1 MMTERWISLLRAAR
15 EKCKSCE
22 KDECEDSYLLEMF
35 QSRNAEWNEQ
45 LSIYIKEVVQTK
57 KSDNQRPNER
67 MKEIILDSR
76 AALRFGLLMLSFEN
90 AGIRQTF
97 QNYAVKDFQWHK
109 SLVTLLS
116 QRKGDSKCRLFAARL
131 LSNLVT
137 ANPATATEISSSF
150 PLCPSKEFVSS
161 SIFQDLAPGEDS
173 MEDNLVEGNWVDMI
187 LSAAKS
193 ENREAMAA
201 ITAAL
206 HNCIVSL
213 KSIQSL
219 SEDENPPFVRDVAT
233 NSMLISILLRHFVSA
248 ESVKNSIQTANDI
261 SIEDKEIDPWDSA
274 TDWIY
279 ILFTKLS
286 RLGMLPSIYSSI
298 FDPTTPEGD
307 GSMIILPEQNVL
319 LHCIVKET
327 ETFVA
332 AQGKG
337 QDTINPLGGE
347 VGWERTVESYD
358 YLVRLFSVFCHATL
372 SDWANNADVSDTAL
386 VRSGLISTLDI
397 LTVTLGV
404 DSANNTKLRGH
415 LGKSTELLQL
425 SARLLGV
432 LVDELAER
440 SFGIKA
446 RELKISEEEQKL
458 VTALVRLQGNMCF
471 NCQHNQDLMRTTL
484 VAPAKNPSMSE
495 NTKISDESRNA
506 LHVLLSCTAFATAC
520 FTLRE
525 WSVIAIR
532 NALENNSSN
541 QQVVASLD
549 AQNPIQSTALDQA
562 GVRVTMDQHGKV
574 SLETLNEDEE
584 VG

>member
-1 MMTERWISLLRAAR
+1 MTERWISLLRAAR

-90 AGIRQTF
+90 AGVRQTF
-97 QNYAVKDFQWHK
+97 QNYAVKEFRWHK

-219 SEDENPPFVRDVAT
+219 SEVENPPFVRDVAT

-307 GSMIILPEQNVL
+307 SSMIILPEQNVL

-432 LVDELAER
+432 LVDELTER

-484 VAPAKNPSMSE
+484 VAPAKNPSKSE
-495 NTKISDESRNA
+495 NTKLSDESRNA

>member
-1 MMTERWISLLRAAR
+1 MTERWISLLRAAR

-22 KDECEDSYLLEMF
+22 KDECEDSYLLETF
-35 QSRNAEWNEQ
+35 LSRNAEWNEQ

-90 AGIRQTF
+90 AGVRQTF
-97 QNYAVKDFQWHK
+97 QNYAVKEFRWHK

-161 SIFQDLAPGEDS
+161 SIFQDLAPDEDS

-248 ESVKNSIQTANDI
+248 ESVKNSVQTANDI
-261 SIEDKEIDPWDSA
+261 SMVDKEIDPWDSA

-404 DSANNTKLRGH
+404 DSANNIKLRGH

-432 LVDELAER
+432 LVDELTER

-495 NTKISDESRNA
+495 NTKKSDESRNA